1 MCLSVCVCVC
11 VRARMCECLCV
22 LGGGMGLN
30 YFIKNSQ
37 FKKQQHLLNMLCI
50 NLKADSS
57 YNTDRHPYSH

>member
-1 MCLSVCVCVC
+1 MFVCVG
-11 VRARMCECLCV
+11 MCV

-30 YFIKNSQ
+30 YFIKNFQ
-37 FKKQQHLLNMLCI
+37 FFKNHLLNMLCI

>member
-1 MCLSVCVCVC
+1 MCVG
-11 VRARMCECLCV
+11 MCV

-30 YFIKNSQ
+30 YFLKNSQ

>member
-1 MCLSVCVCVC
+1 MFVCVG
-11 VRARMCECLCV
+11 MCV

-30 YFIKNSQ
+30 YFIKIIYKNFQ
-37 FKKQQHLLNMLCI
+37 FFKNHLLNMLCI